1 MAKNDNIKTEA
12 KDELTGTESFFDKYK
27 NYFFI
32 GGGAIVVIVLGIFGY
47 QKFVSEPKAIESQE
61 VYWNAFYDYQEGDT
75 TGAAYDG
82 TENYDGFESIAED
95 YDGTPGGE
103 IANYGMA
110 THLMEDGDWDGALEY
125 LDNCDFEDVM
135 LGTLVLGMK
144 GDCYVEKG
152 ELDQAVEYFEEA
164 AEREANEFT
173 TPMFLKKAGL
183 VYEEQDNYEA
193 ATKSYEKIKK
203 EWSAS
208 KEAADIDKYLARVQ

>member
-12 KDELTGTESFFDKYK
+12 TDELTGTESFFDKYK

-32 GGGAIVVIVLGIFGY
+32 GGGALVVLVLGIFAY
-47 QKFVSEPKAIESQE
+47 QTLVSGPKAEESKD

-75 TGAAYDG
+75 TNSAYEG
-82 TENYDGFESIAED
+82 TENYDGFESIAEE

-110 THLMEDGDWDGALEY
+110 THKMDEGDWDGALEY
-125 LDNCDFEDVM
+125 LDDCDFDDVM
-135 LGTLVLGMK
+135 LGTLVIGMK

-152 ELDQAVEYFEEA
+152 DLDQAAQYFEEA

-183 VYEEQDNYEA
+183 VYENQGDLTA
-193 ATKSYEKIKK
+193 AASAYEKIKK

-208 KEAADIDKYLARVQ
+208 KEAEDIDKYIARVQ